1 MKVKQIAPRIWKVV
15 LGSPQELTPER
26 FAGEKMREELREKG
40 FLSFPFAKPFE
51 EEVRK
56 SGFLAT
62 LPIQKGES
70 IYGFGLQ
77 FESFRQN
84 GKRKLLRTN
93 ADAPKD
99 NGDSHAP
106 VPFYVSTR
114 GYGVLVDTCKNVEFD
129 CGSAKTVQK
138 AEKQL
143 KRKEK
148 IATRTEE
155 LYEEAQNSD
164 QMRIYIQGVKGV
176 ILYIFV
182 GETIKDVVADY
193 NLFCGGGFLPPIW
206 GLGNLYRCYGP
217 ANQQEIYR
225 LMDEMEQDR
234 MPLSMLG
241 LEPGWHSHAYSCSY
255 EWDPVRFPNP
265 DELIGKAQKMGLEL
279 NLWEQAYVHP
289 TARYYEELLP
299 YTGDYEVW
307 GGLVPDFTLEEG
319 REIWGKR
326 QGELMN
332 QGIGAVKLDECDG
345 SDYTGGWFFPD
356 FAQFPGGLSGE
367 EYKNFF
373 GVLVQNT
380 LLEEYK
386 KRNRRTY
393 SQVRASWSYGANLPF
408 VLYSDLYGHEEF
420 VRSVANM
427 SFCGLLWSP
436 EVRQCES
443 GEELIRRMQSV
454 VLSPLSIVNAW
465 MIPHAPWNQFDIE
478 KNKRGELLEDDSL
491 KNRCRDL
498 LTFRNA
504 LVPYLYSAYG
514 RYYQEGIP
522 PFRAL
527 VLDYP
532 DDPQVL
538 ELDTEYMVGESLLA
552 APILEGQTGR
562 DVYLPEGIWYDFWTG
577 EKLEGKRHYS
587 VSIPQIPLYVK
598 ENTLLPLADVQELS
612 KDTVFPLYV
621 RAYGENPEPARLIE
635 DDRTTFDY
643 ESEGWED
650 VFLRVENGKIVL
662 DECEGYTLEDV
673 LWIK

>member
-1 MKVKQIAPRIWKVV
+1 MKVKQITPRIWKVV
-15 LGSPQELTPER
+15 LGAPEELTPER
-26 FAGEKMREELREKG
+26 FGGGKMREELREKS
-40 FLSFPFAKPFE
+40 FLSFPFLEPFGE
-51 EEVRK
+51 EKRK
-56 SGFLAT
+56 NGFLAT
-62 LPIQKGES
+62 LPIYPGES
-70 IYGFGLQ
+70 IYGLGLQ

-114 GYGVLVDTCKNVEFD
+114 GYGILVDSCKNIEFD
-129 CGSAKTVQK
+129 CGSAKKVQK
-138 AEKQL
+138 KDKQL

-148 IATRTEE
+148 IATTTED
-155 LYEEAQNSD
+155 LYEESQNSD
-164 QMRIYIQGVKGV
+164 QMSIYIKGAKGMV
-176 ILYIFV
+176 LYVFA
-182 GETIKDVVADY
+182 GESIKDAVASY

-217 ANQQEIYR
+217 ANQQDVYQ
-225 LMDEMEQDR
+225 LMEEMERDR
-234 MPLSMLG
+234 IPISMLG

-255 EWDPVRFPNP
+255 EWDPVRFPKP
-265 DELIGKAQKMGLEL
+265 DELIQKAKEMGMEL

-289 TARYYEELLP
+289 MARDYEKLLP
-299 YTGDYEVW
+299 YSGDYEVW
-307 GGLVPDFTLEEG
+307 DGLVPDFTLEEG
-319 REIWGKR
+319 RELWGKR
-326 QGELMN
+326 QGELFA

-356 FAQFPGGLSGE
+356 FSEFPGGLNGE

-380 LLEEYK
+380 LLDQFR
-386 KRNRRTY
+386 KRNQRTY

-454 VLSPLSIVNAW
+454 ALSPLSIVNAW
-465 MIPHAPWNQFDIE
+465 MIPHAPWNQYDIE
-478 KNKRGELLEDDSL
+478 KNINGEMLEDDTL
-491 KNRCRDL
+491 KNRCRDIF
-498 LTFRNA
+498 TFRNA

-514 RYYQEGIP
+514 KYYQEGLP

-532 DDPQVL
+532 EDPEVR
-538 ELDTEYMVGESLLA
+538 ELDTQYMVGDSLLA
-552 APILEGQTGR
+552 APILAGQQGR

-577 EKLEGKRHYS
+577 EKMEGKRHYQ

-598 ENTLLPLADVQELS
+598 EHTILPLADVKKLDA
-612 KDTVFPLYV
+612 DTVFPLYV
-621 RAYGENPEPARLIE
+621 RVYGEHPEPAVLIE
-635 DDRTTFDY
+635 DDKTTFDY
-643 ESEGWED
+643 ETEGWKD
-650 VFLRVENGKIVL
+650 VFLKEENGQIVL
-662 DECEGYTLEDV
+662 DECNGYLLKDV